1 MTTYTDPV
9 QVLRDAI
16 TRATGVKTVRVL
28 QEGSLPETWP
38 LPLVHVYATQYQDL
52 DFERITSIAVDVYA
66 KTPTGPGVVGADA
79 LADEVVAAL
88 SVRPVVGASRWVDEA
103 SVPSRL
109 GVRAAYG
116 VVEVVGLSVEV
127 TQRPTD

>member
-1 MTTYTDPV
+1 MTYTDPV

-16 TRATGVKTVRVL
+16 TSATGAQTVRVI
-28 QEGSLPETWP
+28 QEGSLPDTWP
-38 LPLVHVYATQYQDL
+38 MPLVHVYATQSQDL
-52 DFERITSIAVDVYA
+52 DFERITSLVVDVYA
-66 KTPTGPGVVGADA
+66 KTPTGPGVVGAEA
-79 LADEVVAAL
+79 LADEVVDAL
-88 SVRPVVGASRWVDEA
+88 SVRPVVGASGWVDQV

>member
-1 MTTYTDPV
+1 MKYTDPV

-16 TRATGVKTVRVL
+16 TSATGAKTVRVI
-28 QEGSLPETWP
+28 QEGSLPDTWP
-38 LPLVHVYATQYQDL
+38 MPLVHVYATQSQDL
-52 DFERITSIAVDVYA
+52 DFERITSVIVDVYA
-66 KTPTGPGVVGADA
+66 KTPTGPGVGGAEA
-79 LADEVVAAL
+79 LVDEVVDAL
-88 SVRPVVGASRWVDEA
+88 SVCPVVGASGWVDQV

>member
-1 MTTYTDPV
+1 MKYKDPV

-16 TRATGVKTVRVL
+16 TSATGAKTVRVI
-28 QEGSLPETWP
+28 QEGSLPDTWP
-38 LPLVHVYATQYQDL
+38 MPLVHVYATQSQDL
-52 DFERITSIAVDVYA
+52 DFERITSVVVDVYA
-66 KTPTGPGVVGADA
+66 KTPTGPSVVGAEA
-79 LADEVVAAL
+79 LADEVVDAL
-88 SVRPVVGASRWVDEA
+88 SVRPVVGASGWVDEV

>member
-1 MTTYTDPV
+1 MKYKDPV

-16 TRATGVKTVRVL
+16 TSATGAKTVRVI
-28 QEGSLPETWP
+28 QEGSLPDTWP
-38 LPLVHVYATQYQDL
+38 MPLVHVYVTQSQDL
-52 DFERITSIAVDVYA
+52 DFERITSVVVDVYA
-66 KTPTGPGVVGADA
+66 KTPTGPGVVGAEA
-79 LADEVVAAL
+79 LADEVVDAL
-88 SVRPVVGASRWVDEA
+88 SVRPVVGASGWVDTVDV
-103 SVPSRL
+103 SSRL

>member
-1 MTTYTDPV
+1 MKYTDPV

-16 TRATGVKTVRVL
+16 TRATGAKTVRVI
-28 QEGSLPETWP
+28 QEGSLPDTWP
-38 LPLVHVYATQYQDL
+38 MPLVHVYATQYQDL
-52 DFERITSIAVDVYA
+52 DFERITSVAVDVYA
-66 KTPTGPGVVGADA
+66 KTPTGPGVGGADA
-79 LADEVVAAL
+79 LADEVVEAL
-88 SVRPVVGASRWVDEA
+88 SVRPVVGAPGWVDTVDV
-103 SVPSRL
+103 SSRL

>member
-1 MTTYTDPV
+1 MTYTDPV

-16 TRATGVKTVRVL
+16 TRATGVKTVRVI
-28 QEGSLPETWP
+28 QEGSLPDTWP
-38 LPLVHVYATQYQDL
+38 MPLVHVYATQYQDL
-52 DFERITSIAVDVYA
+52 DFERMTSVVVDVYA
-66 KTPTGPGVVGADA
+66 KTPTGPGVGGADA
-79 LADEVVAAL
+79 LADEVVDAL
-88 SVRPVVGASRWVDEA
+88 SVRPVVGAAGWVDQV

>member
-1 MTTYTDPV
+1 MYTDPV

-16 TRATGVKTVRVL
+16 TSATGTKTVRVI
-28 QEGSLPETWP
+28 QEGSLPDTWP
-38 LPLVHVYATQYQDL
+38 MPLVHVYVTQSQDL
-52 DFERITSIAVDVYA
+52 DFERITSVGVDVYA
-66 KTPTGPGVVGADA
+66 KTPTGPGVVGAEA
-79 LADEVVAAL
+79 LADQVAAVL
-88 SVRPVVGASRWVDEA
+88 SARPVVGASGWVDTVDV
-103 SVPSRL
+103 SSRL

>member
-1 MTTYTDPV
+1 MKYKDPV

-16 TRATGVKTVRVL
+16 TSATGAQTVRVI
-28 QEGSLPETWP
+28 QEGSLPDTWP
-38 LPLVHVYATQYQDL
+38 MPLVHVYVTQSQDL
-52 DFERITSIAVDVYA
+52 DFERITSVVVDVYA
-66 KTPTGPGVVGADA
+66 KTPTGPGVVGAEA
-79 LADEVVAAL
+79 LADQVTDVL
-88 SVRPVVGASRWVDEA
+88 SARPVVGASGWVDTVDV
-103 SVPSRL
+103 SSRL

>member
-1 MTTYTDPV
+1 MTYTDPV

-16 TRATGVKTVRVL
+16 TRATGAQTVRVI
-28 QEGSLPETWP
+28 QEGSLPDTWQ
-38 LPLVHVYATQYQDL
+38 LPLVHVYATQSQDL
-52 DFERITSIAVDVYA
+52 DFERITSLVVDVYA
-66 KTPTGPGVVGADA
+66 KTPTGPGVGGAEA
-79 LADEVVAAL
+79 LADQVAAVL
-88 SVRPVVGASRWVDEA
+88 SARPVVGASGWVDTVDV
-103 SVPSRL
+103 SSRL

>member
-1 MTTYTDPV
+1 MKYKDPV

-16 TRATGVKTVRVL
+16 TSATGAQTVRVI
-28 QEGSLPETWP
+28 QEGSLPDTWP
-38 LPLVHVYATQYQDL
+38 
-52 DFERITSIAVDVYA
+52 E
-66 KTPTGPGVVGADA
+66 A
-79 LADEVVAAL
+79 LADEVVDAL
-88 SVRPVVGASRWVDEA
+88 SVRPVVGASGWVDEA

>member
-1 MTTYTDPV
+1 MYTDPV

-16 TRATGVKTVRVL
+16 TRATGAKTVRVI
-28 QEGSLPETWP
+28 QEGTLPDTWQ

-52 DFERITSIAVDVYA
+52 DFERITSVVIDVYA
-66 KTPTGPGVVGADA
+66 KTPTGPGVVGAEA
-79 LADEVVAAL
+79 LADEVVAVL
-88 SVRPVVGASRWVDEA
+88 SARPVVGASGWVDTVDV
-103 SVPSRL
+103 SSRL

>member
-1 MTTYTDPV
+1 V
-9 QVLRDAI
+9 
-16 TRATGVKTVRVL
+16 
-28 QEGSLPETWP
+28 
-38 LPLVHVYATQYQDL
+38 
-52 DFERITSIAVDVYA
+52 
-66 KTPTGPGVVGADA
+66 
-79 LADEVVAAL
+79 DEV
-88 SVRPVVGASRWVDEA
+88 

>member
-1 MTTYTDPV
+1 MTYTDPV

-16 TRATGVKTVRVL
+16 NRATGVKTVRVI
-28 QEGSLPETWP
+28 QEGSLPDTWP
-38 LPLVHVYATQYQDL
+38 MPLVHVYATQSQDL
-52 DFERITSIAVDVYA
+52 DFERITSVVIDVYA
-66 KTPTGPGVVGADA
+66 KTPTGPGVGGAEA
-79 LADEVVAAL
+79 LADQVAAAL
-88 SVRPVVGASRWVDEA
+88 AARPVVGASGWVDTVDV
-103 SVPSRL
+103 SSRL

>member
-1 MTTYTDPV
+1 MTYTDPV
-9 QVLRDAI
+9 QVLRDTI
-16 TRATGVKTVRVL
+16 TRATGAKTVRVI
-28 QEGSLPETWP
+28 QEGSLPDTWQ
-38 LPLVHVYATQYQDL
+38 LPLVHVYAAQYQDL

-88 SVRPVVGASRWVDEA
+88 SVRPVVGTAGWVDQV

-116 VVEVVGLSVEV
+116 VVEVVGLSVEAV
-127 TQRPTD
+127 QRPTD